1 MHGTFCTVL
10 KTSEAALIFLP
21 GFLVLPTDKPR
32 FPFCLSTEIDGILY
46 SGQMPLLSA
55 HFVSFGN
62 SSLAHL
68 LWENQF
74 FQPQLVRFLRAT
86 HHSSPQTW
94 PWNCT
99 YTRTESL
106 SLLSQ
111 DCSEKLTHR
120 ADTRTLSCSVG
131 QPIMPTCEPKR
142 EVGTWKSGW
151 TPTLSPQGTVIWLG
165 FPVNSWFQLPCTVE
179 SKRRWPGG
187 RCPNSHMG
195 GPGWEASSRL
205 PHGQSS
211 LQRTFGQQTRWWPV
225 SLRHNENEY
234 ITIFFQA
241 FNYFETGK
249 REESLNNVPE

>member
-99 YTRTESL
+99 YTRTESH

-142 EVGTWKSGW
+142 ERGRHLEKRLDTHAQSSGYCDL
-151 TPTLSPQGTVIWLG
+151 TR
-165 FPVNSWFQLPCTVE
+165 LPCEFLVPATMH
-179 SKRRWPGG
+179 SGKQKTMARR
-187 RCPNSHMG
+187 
-195 GPGWEASSRL
+195 
-205 PHGQSS
+205 Q
-211 LQRTFGQQTRWWPV
+211 
-225 SLRHNENEY
+225 
-234 ITIFFQA
+234 
-241 FNYFETGK
+241 
-249 REESLNNVPE
+249 VP